1 MAKFVFQYPDS
12 IIKDLKYIYD
22 NAEEI
27 FGGMTRKGAEVARDA
42 MIDGCPYEP
51 LKSYA
56 KLTRTYK
63 TPTDG
68 GINTKAVFSGYLP
81 FSDPH
86 REYFSRRGANGMI
99 YRTSKGV
106 PVDFL
111 VNLYEYGRS
120 SAPWPKH
127 PFVRKAFNKKK
138 IEKAMLDEQKRLSRG
153 LLDEDW
159 MGDIESDYMRDL
171 AR

>member
-1 MAKFVFQYPDS
+1 MAKFIFQYPDS

-56 KLTRTYK
+56 KLTRTYR

-81 FSDPH
+81 CN
-86 REYFSRRGANGMI
+86 RLILGA
-99 YRTSKGV
+99 
-106 PVDFL
+106 
-111 VNLYEYGRS
+111 
-120 SAPWPKH
+120 
-127 PFVRKAFNKKK
+127 
-138 IEKAMLDEQKRLSRG
+138 
-153 LLDEDW
+153 
-159 MGDIESDYMRDL
+159 
-171 AR
+171 